1 MSPESFCYWLQ
12 GLLEVGVAD
21 GQALQPNQVKAIK
34 EHLAT
39 VFVKVTPET
48 FLVPPTTYQ
57 PPSIRTPDW
66 TVLPYIT
73 GEDILFC

>member
-1 MSPESFCYWLQ
+1 VCEEARFLLQDLMTHEQFCYWLQ

-39 VFVKVTPET
+39 VFCKITSET
-48 FLVPPTTYQ
+48 FLVPPV
-57 PPSIRTPDW
+57 SIPDF
-66 TVLPYIT
+66 TLLPYT
-73 GEDILFC
+73 LC